1 MRTALVIE
9 IEELLF
15 DTITVR
21 NSALQEAL
29 KQEGGTIETDTVSV
43 AHCGVPVAIALDRL
57 APVLTLDATGRDLVV
72 HRAAEQASRIF
83 VMQAPSFHT
92 AVRDALMLL
101 AADFPLAVVTRASAE
116 EAQRW
121 LEGAGLEASVLTV
134 RSLAGLDPADY
145 AAIWSDALR
154 RTHATRG
161 VAIAAPAL
169 LRTAMLA
176 GLRTIQLGDDPD
188 PDVAGYHPDVRVKSL
203 SQVDRALLA
212 TL

>member
-1 MRTALVIE
+1 MRTALVLE

-15 DTITVR
+15 DTSAVR
-21 NSALQEAL
+21 SEALCEAL
-29 KQEGGTIETDTVSV
+29 KQEGATIETDTVSV
-43 AHCGVPVAIALDRL
+43 AHSGVPVAIALDRL
-57 APVLTLDATGRDLVV
+57 APVLTLDATGRDLVM

-83 VMQAPSFHT
+83 LLQAPSFYT
-92 AVRDALMLL
+92 AVRDGLMML

-145 AAIWSDALR
+145 AALWSDALR

-169 LRTAMLA
+169 LRTAQRA
-176 GLRTIQLGDDPD
+176 GLRTIQLGDAPDPD
-188 PDVAGYHPDVRVKSL
+188 PAGYHPDVRVKSL